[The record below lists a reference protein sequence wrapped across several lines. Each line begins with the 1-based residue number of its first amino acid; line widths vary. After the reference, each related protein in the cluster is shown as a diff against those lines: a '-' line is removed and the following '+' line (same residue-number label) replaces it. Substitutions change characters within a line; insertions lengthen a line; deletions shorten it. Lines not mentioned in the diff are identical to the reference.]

1 MCLLRLRQVFA
12 LDRNGGERTRHNDIR
27 DRRSA
32 QWLRKLRLTLGS
44 DLPDLLPQFGSP
56 SETVNDGS
64 REQSSSSWLSLVLR
78 DVHFWVPVAVL
89 AGGLLVLRWI
99 S

>member
-1 MCLLRLRQVFA
+1 MTNTPV
-12 LDRNGGERTRHNDIR
+12 E
-27 DRRSA
+27 
-32 QWLRKLRLTLGS
+32 
-44 DLPDLLPQFGSP
+44 
-56 SETVNDGS
+56 GS
-64 REQSSSSWLSLVLR
+64 RSWLSLILH